1 MIHGDAVNQVGH
13 LHKKSVFS
21 HSRRLREKLLR
32 ENLKRKTLLLC
43 ASILVVFA
51 VEGCA
56 TMRGMGED
64 IQSLGRAIQRLFS
77 GG

>member
-1 MIHGDAVNQVGH
+1 MIHGDAVKQVPIYT
-13 LHKKSVFS
+13 KNRFSS